1 VARRRFKSPDLQR
14 TYDRSVGRDPGRIGE
29 YEEALADAEVGM
41 MVHELRILEGLT
53 QAQLARRIGT
63 TASAISR
70 VESADYRGHS
80 LAMLR
85 RIAGAVGRKV
95 TILFLPEK
103 EKVQP
108 SARVQSRLHGKAT
121 KERTPRGK
129 AGRAGVRVRRSA

>member
-1 VARRRFKSPDLQR
+1 MTGRRFKSPDLQR
-14 TYDRSVGRDPGRIGE
+14 SYDRSVGRDPGRIRA

-41 MVHELRILEGLT
+41 MVHELRIFEGLT
-53 QAQLARRIGT
+53 QAQLAERIGT

-95 TILFLPEK
+95 AILFLPES
-103 EKVQP
+103 EKVE
-108 SARVQSRLHGKAT
+108 SAARVKH
-121 KERTPRGK
+121 RTRRKIVKKRTTPGK
-129 AGRAGVRVRRSA
+129 AGRAGGRARRSA

>member
-1 VARRRFKSPDLQR
+1 MARRRFKSPDLQR
-14 TYDRSVGRDPGRIGE
+14 SYDRSVGTDAGRIGA

-41 MVHELRILEGLT
+41 MVHELRIFEGLT
-53 QAQLARRIGT
+53 QAQLAERIGT

-95 TILFLPEK
+95 AIRFLPED
-103 EKVQP
+103 EKIEL
-108 SARVQSRLHGKAT
+108 SARVANRSRRKAV
-121 KERTPRGK
+121 KKRATPGK
-129 AGRAGVRVRRSA
+129 AGRAGSRMRRSA